1 MLKQDNEGYYIV
13 QSALDLKQWHRMTD
27 LTMREKIQLKAE
39 LDPPKVKKKS
49 NPKQFDGIKS
59 DKPFV
64 KTRKKVVKKEDRP
77 EQTAFDKWFN

>member
-1 MLKQDNEGYYIV
+1 
-13 QSALDLKQWHRMTD
+13 
-27 LTMREKIQLKAE
+27 MRRQKEETYHPIDDDRRKIQLKAE
-39 LDPPKVKKKS
+39 LEPPKVKKKS